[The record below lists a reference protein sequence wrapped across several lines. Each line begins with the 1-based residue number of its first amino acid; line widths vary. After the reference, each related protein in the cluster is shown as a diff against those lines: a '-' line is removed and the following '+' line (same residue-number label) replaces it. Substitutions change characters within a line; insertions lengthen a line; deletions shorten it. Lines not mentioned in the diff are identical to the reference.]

1 MVHWCY
7 MTISTIFIKT
17 CLHWLNLT
25 EKTPKYLKV
34 FKSRFISLLKSFQ
47 TVIDSSRLM
56 VTIQYHIILNTFNRQ
71 STRKIQDNFLYAR
84 FLKFWH
90 YMWTRLKIRTFLC
103 LAEPDSI
110 FFHWHI
116 TCWLAVA
123 LSNCIVTT
131 WSLCKNFSSACCWK
145 QTCFLPP
152 NAECNLSVYNFFF
165 LF

>member
-1 MVHWCY
+1 

-71 STRKIQDNFLYAR
+71 STRKIQDNFLCVIN
-84 FLKFWH
+84 FDMHVFSNFD
-90 YMWTRLKIRTFLC
+90 TIC
-103 LAEPDSI
+103 EPGLRSEPFFAWLSQILFFSI
-110 FFHWHI
+110 G
-116 TCWLAVA
+116 T
-123 LSNCIVTT
+123 
-131 WSLCKNFSSACCWK
+131 SLFDL
-145 QTCFLPP
+145 QL
-152 NAECNLSVYNFFF
+152 L
-165 LF
+165 